1 MAQISISSAKITDG
15 PVSTIR
21 KKIYFTIT
29 LSTPAGQDVTMDYI
43 LGGSK
48 DSAVKGVDYVDTT
61 GQITILAG
69 QVKAYIGVDIIGNAL
84 FEKDKT
90 FSLIL
95 NNPTGASFGKNI
107 TSITGAGTIKNDEST
122 VSIGAGVINEGK
134 AGVVGKMYFPVTLSA
149 PATQDVSMLYST
161 VTSTGKTPATAD
173 VDYTSVVASP
183 LTILAG
189 QTYGYIGI
197 DIPGDALT
205 EEDELFNLVLSD
217 LTGAAFSKGDTL
229 SAIGTIKDDESASS
243 LAPIKLTIIPA
254 KSIEGVYGVAT
265 QAVFTIMLSSPLAT
279 PVSIEFT
286 TQSPKG
292 TNIALAGKDYVAL
305 SEKLIFAAG
314 ETIKT
319 INIDLIDDHLKESD
333 ETFNLVLSKPKGATF
348 STGVTLTTI
357 GTILD
362 NEPTL
367 SGLNASVLEG
377 DAGETSVIHFP
388 VMLSEASD
396 VPVSIQYKTS
406 LIKDAASSKT
416 DYFSKSG
423 SLTFEVGETLRYI
436 DITIKGDGVK
446 ESAETFNV
454 LLSKPVNA
462 GVDSTTATSITL
474 VGTIMDNDEV
484 IFYV

>member
-1 MAQISISSAKITDG
+1 MSQISISAAKITEG
-15 PVSTIR
+15 PVSSIR
-21 KKIYFTIT
+21 KKIYFAVT
-29 LSTPAGQDVTMDYI
+29 LSAPAGQEVTVDYI

-48 DSAVKGVDYVDTT
+48 DSAVKGVDYVDTS
-61 GQITILAG
+61 GQIAILAG
-69 QVKAYIGVDIIGNAL
+69 QVSAYIGIDIIGNAL

-107 TSITGAGTIKNDEST
+107 TSITGTGTIKNDEQT
-122 VSIGAGVINEGK
+122 VSIGAGSINEGN
-134 AGVVGKMYFPVTLSA
+134 AGLIGKIYFPVTLSA

-161 VTSTGKTPATAD
+161 TNSTGKAPATAD
-173 VDYTSVVASP
+173 VDYTSATGLSF
-183 LTILAG
+183 TILAG

-197 DIPGDALT
+197 DIPGDALN
-205 EEDELFNLVLSD
+205 EEDELFNLVLSN

-229 SAIGTIKDDESASS
+229 TAIGTIKDDDSSAS
-243 LAPIKLTIIPA
+243 LPPIALTIIPA

-265 QAVFTIMLSSPLAT
+265 QAVFTMMLSSPQT
-279 PVSIEFT
+279 TSVSVGFT
-286 TQSPKG
+286 TKSPKG
-292 TNIALAGKDYVAL
+292 ANVAIAGKDYVAL
-305 SEKLIFAAG
+305 SGTLIFAAG

-333 ETFNLVLSKPKGATF
+333 ETFNLVLSKPNGAGF
-348 STGVTLTTI
+348 STGVTLTSI

-362 NEPTL
+362 NEPIL
-367 SGLNASVLEG
+367 SASNASVLESN
-377 DAGETSVIHFP
+377 AGEISVIHFP

-396 VPVSIQYKTS
+396 VPVSLQYKTS
-406 LIKDAASSKT
+406 SIKGAASSKM

-423 SLTFEVGETLRYI
+423 SLTFEVGETFKYI

-446 ESAETFNV
+446 ENAETFNV
-454 LLSKPVNA
+454 VLSKPVSA
-462 GVDSTTATSITL
+462 GLDSATGTSITL
-474 VGTIMDNDEV
+474 VGSIIDNEA